1 MKKLLFAFAI
11 LALAVASAKTFSVT
25 LFQASTVAGKE
36 LKPGDYRL
44 RLDGN
49 KAVITNGNQS
59 AASQVKV
66 ETGDS
71 KYSSTSVR
79 YANAEGKFRIQE
91 IRLGGT
97 KMKLV
102 FD

>member
-1 MKKLLFAFAI
+1 MKRLLFAFAT
-11 LALAVASAKTFSVT
+11 LALVVASAKTYSVT

-44 RLDGN
+44 QVNGD
-49 KAVITNGNQS
+49 KAVITNGSQS
-59 AASQVKV
+59 AESQVKV
-66 ETGDS
+66 ETGEA